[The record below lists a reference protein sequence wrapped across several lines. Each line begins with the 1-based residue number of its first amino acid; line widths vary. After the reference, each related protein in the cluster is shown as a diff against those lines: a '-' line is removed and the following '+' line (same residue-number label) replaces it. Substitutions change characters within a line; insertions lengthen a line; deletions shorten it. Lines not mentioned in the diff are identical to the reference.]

1 MGNHFALAIQTKYQA
16 KCRDLPL
23 KQNIKMLIYL
33 ASKLGSFNMKDYF
46 YQHHITYV
54 KNFQ

>member
-23 KQNIKMLIYL
+23 KQYIKILRFIWL
-33 ASKLGSFNMKDYF
+33 VNWEVS
-46 YQHHITYV
+46 I
-54 KNFQ
+54 